1 MPNRD
6 GWQVVQELKADPE
19 TRHIPV
25 IMCTILGEEKQ
36 GLSLGASD
44 YLIKPVMEQELL
56 AVLGRL
62 DREAGRHRVLVVD
75 DQPEDLELLSR
86 ILEDQ
91 EGYEVITATGGLEG
105 IHRIQEQRPDLVI
118 LDLLMP
124 EVDGFSVLEAVKS
137 NEATRSIPIIVVTA
151 KDLSQEERDTLSS
164 RVEALLQK
172 GLCDQQELLADVAT
186 ALERLAVGGELTGKV
201 K

>member
-1 MPNRD
+1 
-6 GWQVVQELKADPE
+6 
-19 TRHIPV
+19 
-25 IMCTILGEEKQ
+25 MCSILGEEKQ
-36 GLSLGASD
+36 GLSLGASG
-44 YLIKPVMEQELL
+44 YLVKPIMEQELL
-56 AVLGRL
+56 AALDRL

-124 EVDGFSVLEAVKS
+124 EVDGFSVLEAVRL
-137 NEATRSIPIIVVTA
+137 NEATRSIPIIIVTA

-172 GLCDQQELLADVAT
+172 GLYDQQELLADVAA
-186 ALERLAVGGELTGKV
+186 ALERLAVGSKPTGKV